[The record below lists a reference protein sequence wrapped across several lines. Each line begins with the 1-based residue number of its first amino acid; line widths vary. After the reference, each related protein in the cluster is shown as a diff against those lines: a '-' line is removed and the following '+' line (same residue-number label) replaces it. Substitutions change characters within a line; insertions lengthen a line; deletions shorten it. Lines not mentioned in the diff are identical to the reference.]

1 MMFSRMCKLGL
12 LTLWAALSGCG
23 SAPDPETLERILA
36 DNANNP
42 PQYGGEL
49 NIGTVYVTLS
59 PLSWDSQDW
68 AWKLNHDT
76 GAVREQ
82 LFAADLKQSLKDGGP
97 YNFRAEAY
105 IPESALR
112 GELAESWTWED
123 DLTLVVT
130 LRKGVNFVAKP
141 GVMAA
146 REITADDVLFT
157 YQYINNSPKRISNY
171 FEHIDAVEVRDRYTV
186 VFHFNTYNAE
196 WAYRFGYGYYSG
208 ILPRETAQWD
218 AKDWRNVVG
227 TGPFTL
233 AKYVQSNSQRYER
246 NPDYWDREVLA
257 GEQYEIP
264 FIDAVSYRIIKDE
277 ATFLTAL
284 RTGKL
289 DILEVARWIAVEH
302 LQETTPELIWMR
314 SLAMSGLFMVMRMD
328 REPFDDIRVRRAINL
343 AVNQQEIVDDFYGG
357 HAELM
362 AYPQHPDFGDYFQPL
377 AEMPE
382 TVQELY
388 SYQPEKAR
396 QLLAE
401 AGYPDGF
408 EFDMQL
414 CACNPQQMDIAP
426 LIAGYLAKV
435 GITVNLQPLEY
446 ASFLS
451 MMTSRNH
458 TPGYLMNNGHTN
470 PTTSLRKNFQTGQ
483 LWNPAQFSDPDID
496 GRIAKM
502 ITERDFDKRVEIA
515 RDITREMIDRA
526 PYLWLPT
533 PYIYT
538 AWWPWVKNF
547 NGESR
552 AGAVRPG
559 PIYARI
565 WIDQK
570 LKRELGF

>member
-1 MMFSRMCKLGL
+1 
-12 LTLWAALSGCG
+12 
-23 SAPDPETLERILA
+23 
-36 DNANNP
+36 
-42 PQYGGEL
+42 
-49 NIGTVYVTLS
+49 
-59 PLSWDSQDW
+59 
-68 AWKLNHDT
+68 
-76 GAVREQ
+76 
-82 LFAADLKQSLKDGGP
+82 
-97 YNFRAEAY
+97 
-105 IPESALR
+105 
-112 GELAESWTWED
+112 
-123 DLTLVVT
+123 
-130 LRKGVNFVAKP
+130 
-141 GVMAA
+141 
-146 REITADDVLFT
+146 
-157 YQYINNSPKRISNY
+157 
-171 FEHIDAVEVRDRYTV
+171 
-186 VFHFNTYNAE
+186 
-196 WAYRFGYGYYSG
+196 
-208 ILPRETAQWD
+208 
-218 AKDWRNVVG
+218 
-227 TGPFTL
+227 
-233 AKYVQSNSQRYER
+233 
-246 NPDYWDREVLA
+246 
-257 GEQYEIP
+257 
-264 FIDAVSYRIIKDE
+264 
-277 ATFLTAL
+277 
-284 RTGKL
+284 
-289 DILEVARWIAVEH
+289 
-302 LQETTPELIWMR
+302 
-314 SLAMSGLFMVMRMD
+314 
-328 REPFDDIRVRRAINL
+328 
-343 AVNQQEIVDDFYGG
+343 
-357 HAELM
+357 M

-377 AEMPE
+377 EEMPE
-382 TVQELY
+382 SVQELY

-435 GITVNLQPLEY
+435 GIRVNLQPLEY